1 MLLSPACGSR
11 RQSPGD
17 QKMALKDINL
27 VLDENDEKIMAIPGV
42 VGIYVGLMPDDT
54 TPCLKVMVI
63 QATDDIKNKIPKSLE
78 GYPVLIEES
87 GVIRPFAR

>member
-17 QKMALKDINL
+17 QKMGLKDINL

-42 VGIYVGLMPDDT
+42 VGMFVGLMPDDK

-63 QATDDIKNKIPKSLE
+63 KATDDLKNKIPKSLE

-87 GVIRPFAR
+87 GVIRPLSQ